1 MHDILESICESLDEL
16 TSVILRSS
24 SDDRTLAELHGW
36 QHPALTRQNIA
47 NIPSGLAAK
56 IRLTD
61 ANDINNKI
69 LMELEDVPR
78 RLALLQPT
86 TVPQIFNG
94 QAMTALPA
102 LTSTISWLAG
112 ILDPIFGWQTFTD
125 NKAMPASLS
134 RRLRGIQAEIDDL
147 VPNKERLGEQIKQIQ
162 DATDA
167 AESLPTDMQSL
178 KEARKTIDQLSTG
191 SAELYGKI
199 DERHKNIIEAAKN
212 IADRQQEANKLV
224 EQCEEAYR
232 ITTTKGLAAA
242 FDQRATQL
250 GQSMWLWV
258 VGLLCALAMGS
269 YMGSHRV
276 ELLSTAIANK
286 DPQWGIIWMHIALSA
301 LSVGAPL
308 WFAWLATKQIGQR
321 FKLAEDYG
329 FKASVAKAY
338 EGYKREAARIDEA
351 FEARLFSSA
360 LTRLEEAPLR
370 LIGNAEYGSPW
381 HELISSDAFQKA
393 ISQVPELKDKFI
405 EIAKTSISKVGNL
418 SSKGAG
424 ASSSKEE

>member
-1 MHDILESICESLDEL
+1 
-16 TSVILRSS
+16 
-24 SDDRTLAELHGW
+24 
-36 QHPALTRQNIA
+36 
-47 NIPSGLAAK
+47 
-56 IRLTD
+56 
-61 ANDINNKI
+61 
-69 LMELEDVPR
+69 
-78 RLALLQPT
+78 
-86 TVPQIFNG
+86 
-94 QAMTALPA
+94 MTALPA
-102 LTSTISWLAG
+102 LTSTISWLAQT
-112 ILDPIFGWQTFTD
+112 LDPIFGWQTLTD
-125 NKAMPASLS
+125 NKAMPAPLA
-134 RRLRGIQAEIDDL
+134 RRLRGIQADIDEL

-178 KEARKTIDQLSTG
+178 KEARKTIDRLSTE

-199 DERHKNIIEAAKN
+199 DERHKNVIDAAKN

-224 EQCEEAYR
+224 EQCGEAYR

-258 VGLLCALAMGS
+258 MGLLCALVMGS
-269 YMGSHRV
+269 YLGSQRV
-276 ELLSTAIANK
+276 ELLSTAITNN

-321 FKLAEDYG
+321 FKLAEDYS

-405 EIAKTSISKVGNL
+405 EIAKTGVSRIGSLNTKEASG
-418 SSKGAG
+418 
-424 ASSSKEE
+424 SSSKEQ